1 MKVNW
6 KRFAGF
12 FLLFSVVTF
21 LSGCTASWVG
31 AINALWP
38 ALKVAIDA
46 LFAFLM
52 SVTTLPAS
60 ASAFVQKIE
69 ADVKATLQNAT
80 NLLATLASS
89 ATATVTQEFQAAL
102 QFITTNLQSILSGI
116 NVVDPGTVST
126 ATRLIN
132 LIIAAIEAILMFL
145 PLLMSKTAKHASKED
160 LMVADKIAS
169 NGLSNAHKLLQHD
182 YHAAVQPTGDAAVD
196 AALAPLP
203 QTLP

>member
-38 ALKVAIDA
+38 AIKIAIDA

-52 SVTTLPAS
+52 SVTTLPPGSLAT
-60 ASAFVQKIE
+60 VQKIE
-69 ADVKATLQNAT
+69 ADVKASLENAT
-80 NLLATLASS
+80 NLLDTLASS
-89 ATATVTQEFQAAL
+89 ATATVTQEFKTAL
-102 QFITTNLQSILSGI
+102 QFIMTNLQSILTGI

-126 ATRLIN
+126 ATKLIDAA
-132 LIIAAIEAILMFL
+132 IAAIEAILLFL
-145 PLLMSKTAKHASKED
+145 PLLSSKMTKHASKED
-160 LMVADKIAS
+160 LVAADKITS

-196 AALAPLP
+196 TALAPLP